1 MKARAKDVLQNYKQK
16 IPPYLLVDI
25 ERVLSDLYQIR
36 DNENETDRYY
46 NNILHADY
54 RFVRNRIVHDK
65 IGRAHV

>member
-36 DNENETDRYY
+36 DNKNETDEYY
-46 NNILHADY
+46 NSILHANY
-54 RFVRNRIVHDK
+54 
-65 IGRAHV
+65 